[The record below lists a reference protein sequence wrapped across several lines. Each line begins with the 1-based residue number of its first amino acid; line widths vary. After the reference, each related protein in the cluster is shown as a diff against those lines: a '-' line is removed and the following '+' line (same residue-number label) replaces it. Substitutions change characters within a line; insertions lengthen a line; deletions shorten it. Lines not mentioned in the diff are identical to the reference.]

1 VVLVCVLSAL
11 GTATASAHAKLQN
24 TSPSQSAT
32 YKSGDGPRV
41 AIVTF
46 DEAVNAPAE
55 FLKVYGGTGQA
66 LQGVVARPQ
75 KAARV
80 EAALPPLRDGTYVA
94 VWRIVSDDGHP
105 EQGAFTFTVGKG
117 GTTAADINALLA
129 SGQASWELGDGFGL
143 DRLFAYLG
151 AFLFVGGLV
160 YLRLAW
166 PTALQRRR
174 VRRFLF
180 VSAGVAIAATLLSIP
195 LEAAYST
202 AQVSNLFDG
211 TALGNVLET
220 RFGTGALWRAL
231 FLLLLVPAVVV
242 FVGRAWSAA
251 RVMAESVVIALGLA
265 VWATFAYAGHGDS
278 GRLVPLGFTTDVAHL
293 AAASLWLGGITA
305 LAVASLATG
314 PSDQGSR
321 AGTRFSTVALPA
333 IAVIVLSGI
342 VQGWRQV
349 GSWGALFHTTYG
361 RLLIVKV
368 GLVAGIVIVASASR
382 DVVRDRVVS
391 AVRGMGRPRAAMA
404 ADAEFARELRNG
416 IWTEVLLAVVVL
428 AVTAALVFTTP
439 GGEAEQ
445 LASQP
450 APHTVFVTTSTSRF
464 SYRVAMQPALAG
476 LNTIVI
482 APESRQKEQLLPAT
496 LTATLAGRGRK
507 VATVPFAALPD
518 GRFVASIDLTGAPV
532 HLAFTA
538 SDGTTTDHA
547 VVTLGIR

>member
-1 VVLVCVLSAL
+1 
-11 GTATASAHAKLQN
+11 
-24 TSPSQSAT
+24 
-32 YKSGDGPRV
+32 
-41 AIVTF
+41 
-46 DEAVNAPAE
+46 
-55 FLKVYGGTGQA
+55 
-66 LQGVVARPQ
+66 
-75 KAARV
+75 
-80 EAALPPLRDGTYVA
+80 
-94 VWRIVSDDGHP
+94 
-105 EQGAFTFTVGKG
+105 
-117 GTTAADINALLA
+117 
-129 SGQASWELGDGFGL
+129 
-143 DRLFAYLG
+143 
-151 AFLFVGGLV
+151 
-160 YLRLAW
+160 
-166 PTALQRRR
+166 